1 MDIRK
6 YLGEANATEG
16 LQSIIIDSLDGFCKI
31 YEIIKSEPFSY
42 ANTENSSGDVQL
54 SHDLLADEV
63 LHRIFDNNKFVSCY
77 VSEEKDNEVCFVN
90 YDNPMFKVA
99 VDPLDGSSV
108 VAHNVSVGTSMGIY
122 KADQETPFI
131 NLTGRDMVCGMY
143 AVYGPRLLV
152 GIGLNGGNFA
162 LFRYDDKLG
171 DFVLENDKFELN
183 HTKKICSFGGLQKS
197 LEIDGFTELITFWQK
212 DKYKI
217 RYTGS
222 MATDLNAMI
231 MRSGGV
237 FVYPYHKL
245 RKLYECNPF
254 AFIVEQIGGVAVNLK
269 GENILD
275 LKVESVD
282 DTSEIIVGSGGFVK
296 DALAYLK
303 EK

>member
-1 MDIRK
+1 MDIDQ
-6 YLGEANATEG
+6 YLENLNVSED
-16 LQSIIIDSLDGFCKI
+16 LRSIILESLDGFCKI
-31 YEIIKSEPFSY
+31 YEIIKNEPFSY
-42 ANTENSSGDVQL
+42 AKTENSSGDTQL

-90 YDNPMFKVA
+90 YDMPMFKVA

-108 VAHNVSVGTSMGIY
+108 VAHNVSVGTSLGIY
-122 KADQETPFI
+122 KADKETSFTS
-131 NLTGRDMVCGMY
+131 LTGRDMVCGMY

-152 GIGLNGGNFA
+152 GIGLNGGKFA
-162 LFRYDDKLG
+162 LFRFDEKLG
-171 DFVLENDKFELN
+171 DFVLENDNFELN
-183 HTKKICSFGGLQKS
+183 HAKKICSFGGLQKS
-197 LEIDGFTELITFWQK
+197 LEINGFTELINFWQK

-254 AFIVEQIGGVAVNLK
+254 AFIIEQIGGVAVNLK

-275 LKVESVD
+275 LEVESVD
-282 DTSEIIVGSGGFVK
+282 ATSEIIVGSEGFVK